1 MLIRRSL
8 IFLGADFFQKGLIL
22 TLLTQSYSQVKFTYL
37 HFFLLSII
45 STVFI
50 SSCGSDRKKEAA
62 AQQRQASQQRPPARV
77 EGFLV
82 QTTTVTESI
91 EVPGTIVAG
100 ESTEIHPEVSG
111 RVTQLN
117 VREGAFVQ
125 KGAVLARLYDGD
137 LQAQKRK
144 IEVQLQIA
152 RTTED
157 RYEALQK
164 IGGISKQ
171 DYDVTR
177 LNVSNLRAD
186 LDIVNTEIAKT
197 VIRAPFSGKL
207 GLKEIST
214 GAYVTPASIVTT
226 IQKISELRI
235 DFNIPEKYISQIK
248 KGQIVNFTVEGQ
260 EGGYTATVM
269 ATESGIS
276 QDNRALTVRATV
288 RGGEVGLVPGAF
300 AKVKLLFAPDN
311 NAIMVPT
318 QAIIPQARG
327 KKVYVVNNGKA
338 DFIEVAT
345 GVRDSSMIQITNG
358 LKPGDTVIITGLLGL
373 RPDARI
379 VVNKVSTN
387 KKS

>member
-1 MLIRRSL
+1 MLIRSPL
-8 IFLGADFFQKGLIL
+8 LFLRADFFQKGLIL
-22 TLLTQSYSQVKFTYL
+22 TLLTQSYRQVKFTSTPIL
-37 HFFLLSII
+37 LLFFFSVTI
-45 STVFI
+45 F
-50 SSCGSDRKKEAA
+50 SSCSSDRKKEAA
-62 AQQRQASQQRPPARV
+62 IKQRQAAQQRPPARV
-77 EGFLV
+77 DGFLV
-82 QTTTVTESI
+82 QTTTVAESI

-117 VREGAFVQ
+117 VREGAYVQ
-125 KGAVLARLYDGD
+125 KGAVLAKLYDGD

-152 RTTED
+152 RTTEE

-186 LDIVNTEIAKT
+186 LDIVNTEIGRT

-226 IQKISELRI
+226 IQKTSELRI
-235 DFNIPEKYISQIK
+235 DFNIPEKYISQVK

-288 RGGEVGLVPGAF
+288 RGGEDGLVPGAF
-300 AKVKLLFAPDN
+300 AKVKLMFSPDN

-327 KKVYVVNNGKA
+327 KRVYVVNNGTA
-338 DFIEVAT
+338 NFIEVET

-373 RPDARI
+373 RPDAKV
-379 VVNKVSTN
+379 VVNKVTTN

>member
-1 MLIRRSL
+1 MLISRPL
-8 IFLGADFFQKGLIL
+8 LFLETDFLQKGLIL
-22 TLLTQSYSQVKFTYL
+22 TLLTQLYSQVKFTYAPI
-37 HFFLLSII
+37 FLIPVFSI
-45 STVFI
+45 VLF
-50 SSCGSDRKKEAA
+50 SSCNSDRKKEAA
-62 AQQRQASQQRPPARV
+62 IKQRQAAQQRPPARV
-77 EGFLV
+77 DGFLV
-82 QTTTVTESI
+82 QTTTVAESI

-117 VREGAFVQ
+117 VREGAYVQ
-125 KGAVLARLYDGD
+125 KGAVLAKLYDGD

-152 RTTED
+152 KTTEE

-186 LDIVNTEIAKT
+186 LDIVNTEIGRT

-226 IQKISELRI
+226 IQKTNELRI
-235 DFNIPEKYISQIK
+235 DFNIPEKYISQVK

-260 EGGYTATVM
+260 QGGYTATVM

-276 QDNRALTVRATV
+276 QDNRALTVRASV
-288 RGGEVGLVPGAF
+288 RGGEDGLVPGAF
-300 AKVKLLFAPDN
+300 AKVKLMFSPDN

-327 KKVYVVNNGKA
+327 KKVYVVNGGKA
-338 DFIEVAT
+338 DFVEVET
-345 GVRDSSMIQITNG
+345 GVRDSSMIQVTSG
-358 LKPGDTVIITGLLGL
+358 LTPGDTVIITGLLGL
-373 RPDARI
+373 RPDAKV
-379 VVNKVSTN
+379 VVNKVTTN

>member
-1 MLIRRSL
+1 M
-8 IFLGADFFQKGLIL
+8 
-22 TLLTQSYSQVKFTYL
+22 KFTYL
-37 HFFLLSII
+37 QCFLFSFFLLG
-45 STVFI
+45 FI
-50 SSCGSDRKKEAA
+50 SSCSNDRKKEAA
-62 AQQRQASQQRPPARV
+62 AQQQQASAQRPPARV

-82 QTTTVTESI
+82 QTSTVTESI

-100 ESTEIHPEVSG
+100 QSTEIHPEVSG

-117 VREGAFVQ
+117 IREGAFVQ
-125 KGAVLARLYDGD
+125 KGAILARLYDGD

-152 RTTED
+152 RTTEE

-207 GLKEIST
+207 GLKEISI
-214 GAYVTPASIVTT
+214 GAYVTPASIVTS
-226 IQKISELRI
+226 IQKTSDLRI

-260 EGGYTATVM
+260 EGSYTATVM

-276 QDNRALTVRATV
+276 QDNRALTVRASV
-288 RGGEVGLVPGAF
+288 RGGEVGLIPGAF
-300 AKVKLLFAPDN
+300 AKVKLMFAPDN
-311 NAIMVPT
+311 SAIMVPT

-327 KKVYVVNNGKA
+327 KKVYVVKNGKA
-338 DFIEVAT
+338 EFIEVST
-345 GVRDSSMIQITNG
+345 GVRDSAMIQVTSG
-358 LKPGDTVIITGLLGL
+358 LNAGDTVIITGLLGL
-373 RPDARI
+373 RPDASV
-379 VVNKVSTN
+379 VVNKVTTN